1 MVVRIR
7 TALAELIYIPSIS
20 NLMLLEE
27 GLSLSPLD
35 FDQIYN
41 TCLSTKKYSPPSIEG
56 RKELVYNFLHYLRFF
71 LCNNLCVNAKAAT
84 VSTVSPSFAHPQVQL
99 NIDKVEK

>member
-1 MVVRIR
+1 MVGRIR
-7 TALAELIYIPSIS
+7 TALAELIYIPSIT

-41 TCLSTKKYSPPSIEG
+41 TCLST
-56 RKELVYNFLHYLRFF
+56 
-71 LCNNLCVNAKAAT
+71 
-84 VSTVSPSFAHPQVQL
+84 
-99 NIDKVEK
+99 

>member
-1 MVVRIR
+1 MVAVLEKKKMVLRIR

-41 TCLSTKKYSPPSIEG
+41 TCLST
-56 RKELVYNFLHYLRFF
+56 
-71 LCNNLCVNAKAAT
+71 
-84 VSTVSPSFAHPQVQL
+84 
-99 NIDKVEK
+99 

>member
-1 MVVRIR
+1 MLGNVFPSKSLEHALDLKDGEGSLSFKNGGSVKKKGDGVRIR

-41 TCLSTKKYSPPSIEG
+41 TCLST
-56 RKELVYNFLHYLRFF
+56 
-71 LCNNLCVNAKAAT
+71 
-84 VSTVSPSFAHPQVQL
+84 
-99 NIDKVEK
+99 